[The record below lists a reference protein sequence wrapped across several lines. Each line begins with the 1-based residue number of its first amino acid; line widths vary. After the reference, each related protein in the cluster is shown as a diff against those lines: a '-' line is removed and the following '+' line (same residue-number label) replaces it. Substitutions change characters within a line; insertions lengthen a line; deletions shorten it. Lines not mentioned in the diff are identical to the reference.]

1 VELNV
6 PQVVSSAVARVD
18 YDDATATLYVT
29 FRDSGSY
36 AYRGVPR
43 HVFDA
48 FLASRSKGRFFARWI
63 RGQYVQGEKLRWKRA
78 EARGDAEPAA
88 PAGGN
93 AGNSGSVTSASSLQ
107 EPLPGILATAA

>member
-1 VELNV
+1 M

-36 AYRGVPR
+36 GYCGVPR

-78 EARGDAEPAA
+78 EMRGAVEPAGA
-88 PAGGN
+88 AGGE
-93 AGNSGSVTSASSLQ
+93 AGGSGSAAPQNAPREV
-107 EPLPGILATAA
+107 LAAAA

>member
-1 VELNV
+1 M

-36 AYRGVPR
+36 GYYGVPR

-78 EARGDAEPAA
+78 ESRGAMA
-88 PAGGN
+88 PAGGD
-93 AGNSGSVTSASSLQ
+93 ASGSSPVAPQ
-107 EPLPGILATAA
+107 DAPREILAAAA

>member
-1 VELNV
+1 M

-18 YDDATATLYVT
+18 YDDAGATLYVT
-29 FRDSGSY
+29 FRDSGTY

-63 RGQYVQGEKLRWKRA
+63 RGQYVQGEKLRWKPARSSADPA
-78 EARGDAEPAA
+78 ERSGGDSEVSRSARS
-88 PAGGN
+88 GG
-93 AGNSGSVTSASSLQ
+93 AQAS
-107 EPLPGILATAA
+107 LPGILAAAA

>member
-1 VELNV
+1 M

-18 YDDATATLYVT
+18 YDDAGATLYVT
-29 FRDSGSY
+29 FRDSGTY

-63 RGQYVQGEKLRWKRA
+63 RGQYVQGEKLRWKPV
-78 EARGDAEPAA
+78 RGATEPAA
-88 PAGGN
+88 
-93 AGNSGSVTSASSLQ
+93 SSD
-107 EPLPGILATAA
+107 GDARDRSSATAADAPQVAPREILAAAA

>member
-1 VELNV
+1 M

-36 AYRGVPR
+36 GYCGVPR

-78 EARGDAEPAA
+78 ELRHAPASDEAAGGDARDR
-88 PAGGN
+88 
-93 AGNSGSVTSASSLQ
+93 T
-107 EPLPGILATAA
+107 ATAADAPQGAPRAVLAAAA

>member
-1 VELNV
+1 M

-78 EARGDAEPAA
+78 EPRRAPGSDEAAGGDARDRSPAA
-88 PAGGN
+88 EAPHG
-93 AGNSGSVTSASSLQ
+93 ASR
-107 EPLPGILATAA
+107 EILAAAA

>member
-1 VELNV
+1 M

-36 AYRGVPR
+36 TYRGVPR

-78 EARGDAEPAA
+78 EPRGSAESDQAAGDARGLGSGALQDASREILVAA
-88 PAGGN
+88 A
-93 AGNSGSVTSASSLQ
+93 
-107 EPLPGILATAA
+107 